1 MTTQIFN
8 VREMTRDL
16 ITRAA
21 REITA
26 GAVAV
31 FPTDTV
37 YGIGTNAFN
46 EKSIS
51 RLYEIKNRPPVS
63 ALQILTGTVRQA
75 QEVVQWGEPAQ
86 KLAHAFWPGA
96 LTVILPP
103 SPKGKALLRGF
114 AALGLRVPGNE
125 FLVNLLSC
133 MGAPMASTS
142 ANLHGHPTLTR
153 EEDLLNT
160 FDGKTD
166 FIFLGGTLS
175 PVASSVITLAE
186 KKPRLL
192 REAAVSRSALEEVLG
207 EKID

>member
-8 VREMTRDL
+8 VREMTSDL

-75 QEVVQWGEPAQ
+75 QEVVQWEEPAK
-86 KLAHAFWPGA
+86 KLAQAFWPGA
-96 LTVILPP
+96 LTIILPP
-103 SPKGKALLRGF
+103 SSKGEALLRGF

-125 FLVNLLSC
+125 FLVSLLSC

-142 ANLHGHPTLTR
+142 ANLHGQPTLTR